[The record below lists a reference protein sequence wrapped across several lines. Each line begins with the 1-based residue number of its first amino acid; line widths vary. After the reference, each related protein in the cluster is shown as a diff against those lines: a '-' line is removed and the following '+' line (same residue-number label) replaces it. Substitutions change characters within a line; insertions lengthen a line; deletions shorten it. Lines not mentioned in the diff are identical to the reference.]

1 MLQVEK
7 KRKKLKKFM
16 RINYTKTSGGFW
28 NQGSY
33 VEIVAMEKNQKLAT

>member
-1 MLQVEK
+1 
-7 KRKKLKKFM
+7 M

-33 VEIVAMEKNQKLAT
+33 VEIVAMEKNQKLPT